1 MGHASAGITL
11 RAVGPW
17 RSEWDRKAANVLL
30 PLVAIFMGIG
40 GLAGPDLDTPMPP
53 VLLALLIGI
62 GVGRLV
68 WIAAFGFGPRR
79 EPPSD

>member
-1 MGHASAGITL
+1 
-11 RAVGPW
+11 
-17 RSEWDRKAANVLL
+17 VLL